1 MRLQSLSLRQDTHS
15 KVNDYRS
22 TVEIASLAVPGVRFT
37 IARMSFGRRLE
48 LGTRIRELSKR
59 VEFHQ
64 GGQETGEKIEAGILV
79 CEIDRVYLQ
88 WGLVHIS
95 GLSIDGEPATVESVL
110 ERGPDGLS
118 REIVAAIKAQC
129 GLTEDERKN

>member
-1 MRLQSLSLRQDTHS
+1 MHS

-64 GGQETGEKIEAGILV
+64 GGQETGEKIEAGILA